1 MPRSKPGTRTTFNPN
16 EPDFTGS
23 SSPFFHWPGDDL
35 PASSRPSM
43 DKLAEIM
50 AHKAAEIAP
59 RLRPVKDAELAR
71 LASLPRPG
79 LRFAEA
85 LRRPGRLTVISEI
98 KRASPSAGA
107 IKSGA
112 DAVEQAR
119 LYTNAGCDAISVL
132 TDEKHFGGRLEDLW
146 NVVDFQTQHRR
157 HIPCLRKDFMLDP
170 VQIVEAAEAGA
181 RCILIIVRALKDD
194 QIRRLHDA
202 ATLAGL
208 DTLFEVHDAAELDR
222 ALRFSPKILGVNNR
236 NLSTFKI
243 DLAFSE
249 QYLPQVPADIVKV
262 AESGIRTPEDAARM
276 RAAGADSLLVGQSLM
291 QTDDVEKL
299 MRELQHA

>member
-1 MPRSKPGTRTTFNPN
+1 
-16 EPDFTGS
+16 
-23 SSPFFHWPGDDL
+23 
-35 PASSRPSM
+35 M

-50 AHKAAEIAP
+50 AHKAVEIAP

-71 LASLPRPG
+71 LGAIRREGPT
-79 LRFAEA
+79 FAQA
-85 LRRPGRLTVISEI
+85 LRSPGRLTVISEI

-107 IKSGA
+107 IKAGA

-132 TDEKHFGGRLEDLW
+132 TDEKYFGGKLEDLW
-146 NVVDFQTQHRR
+146 DVVDFQTRHRR
-157 HIPCLRKDFMLDP
+157 FVPCLRKDFMLDP
-170 VQIVEAAEAGA
+170 VQVVEAAEAGA
-181 RCILIIVRALKDD
+181 RCILIIVRALDD
-194 QIRRLHDA
+194 DRIRRLYDA

-208 DTLFEVHDAAELDR
+208 DSLFEVHDAAELER

-249 QYLPQVPADIVKV
+249 EYLPQVPAGIIKV
-262 AESGIRTPEDAARM
+262 AESGIRTPEHAARM

-291 QTDDVEKL
+291 EADDVDKL
-299 MRELQHA
+299 MSALQHA